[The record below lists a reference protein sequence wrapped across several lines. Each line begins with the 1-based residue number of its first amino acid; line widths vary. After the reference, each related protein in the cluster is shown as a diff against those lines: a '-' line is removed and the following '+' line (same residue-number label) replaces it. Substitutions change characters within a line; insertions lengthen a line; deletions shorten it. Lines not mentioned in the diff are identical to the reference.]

1 MRVQVLKNILKANDE
16 IAAQNRARFDE
27 AGILAVNFMASPG
40 AGKTSL
46 ILNTIERLREHFAIA
61 VIEGDLASSL
71 DAERIDAVGIPVVQ
85 INTGGGCHLDANM
98 IRSALADL
106 PRDCIDLLLIENV
119 GNLVCPANFQLGAH
133 LAVVIASVPEGDD
146 KPYKYPGM
154 FSGLDALVLNKI
166 DLAPYAAFDMERF
179 RRGAEMLS
187 PGTPFFLL
195 SCRTGEGLDAWS
207 DWLARH
213 TTR

>member
-71 DAERIDAVGIPVVQ
+71 DAERIDAVGI
-85 INTGGGCHLDANM
+85 
-98 IRSALADL
+98 
-106 PRDCIDLLLIENV
+106 
-119 GNLVCPANFQLGAH
+119 
-133 LAVVIASVPEGDD
+133 
-146 KPYKYPGM
+146 
-154 FSGLDALVLNKI
+154 
-166 DLAPYAAFDMERF
+166 
-179 RRGAEMLS
+179 
-187 PGTPFFLL
+187 L
-195 SCRTGEGLDAWS
+195 SCKLTPAVAVTSTRT
-207 DWLARH
+207 
-213 TTR
+213 